1 MENGGNAK
9 VNAIF
14 EANLASSGRPKPTN
28 LADGPT
34 RERFIRDKYER
45 RKFYDP
51 SAYSMTGNAGG
62 GAARSSNSSS
72 IGGLL
77 NI

>member
-14 EANLASSGRPKPTN
+14 EARLSVAKPTQT
-28 LADGPT
+28 ATGPM
-34 RERFIRDKYER
+34 RERYIRDKYER

-51 SAYSMTGNAGG
+51 NAF
-62 GAARSSNSSS
+62 ASVSQMEA
-72 IGGLL
+72 
-77 NI
+77 